1 MMKVAFYKSTRPGLT
16 GLYNRLVRG
25 WECGPYS
32 HCELILTGG
41 IAASSSFADGGVRF
55 KNIAFNPDRWDFI
68 EVPWANERA
77 ARAWFLANEGKAYNT
92 IGNLHF
98 LVGFILWHDDK
109 KFCSQAV
116 LESLGIVD
124 AWRFGPNA
132 AAALL
137 RSVNGV
143 TNAR

>member
-1 MMKVAFYKSTRPGLT
+1 MKIAFYKSTHPGFK
-16 GLYNRLVRG
+16 GIYNWLVRG

-32 HCELILTGG
+32 HCELIFDDGV
-41 IAASSSFADGGVRF
+41 AASSSFADGGVRF
-55 KNIAFNPDRWDFI
+55 KKIDFNLDKWDI
-68 EVPWANERA
+68 VEIPWADESA
-77 ARAWFLANEGKAYNT
+77 AFAWFVANHGKAYNI

-116 LESLGIVD
+116 LESLGMID
-124 AWRFGPNA
+124 AWRYGPNA
-132 AAALL
+132 AAAMM
-137 RSVNGV
+137 RSFNGV